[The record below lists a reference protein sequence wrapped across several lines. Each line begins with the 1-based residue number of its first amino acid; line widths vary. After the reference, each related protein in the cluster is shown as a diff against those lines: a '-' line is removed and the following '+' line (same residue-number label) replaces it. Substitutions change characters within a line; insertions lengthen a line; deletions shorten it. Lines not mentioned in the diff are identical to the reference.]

1 MAFALVSQ
9 GFDDQ
14 ATSGTS
20 VSKSVSHAAGHLL
33 LVFVRCKPNNLTV
46 STILNTAGDSFV
58 SCGSTSVDT
67 SNYRTELFYVANS
80 KGNAADNTTVTMN
93 GTVTDL
99 AIAVLE
105 YSGQATGTPFDKAIT
120 GNGASGTAWSTASLT
135 PANANELCV
144 SFAVATTAFTGTVG
158 TGYTIAGNNGTT
170 GNVWGE
176 HILGTS
182 SAQTGAW
189 TSSVN
194 EGWQVVQAFFSDTNI
209 IAPTSAR
216 MLASLGAGT

>member
-1 MAFALVSQ
+1 MAWALVSQ

-46 STILNTAGDSFV
+46 STIANTAGDTFV

-105 YSGQATGTPFDKAIT
+105 YSGQATGTPFDKAIC
-120 GNGASGTAWSTASLT
+120 GNGASGTAWAAPSLS
-135 PANANELCV
+135 PLNANELAV
-144 SFAVATTAFTGTVG
+144 SFAVATTSFTGTVG

>member
-1 MAFALVSQ
+1 
-9 GFDDQ
+9 
-14 ATSGTS
+14 
-20 VSKSVSHAAGHLL
+20 
-33 LVFVRCKPNNLTV
+33 
-46 STILNTAGDSFV
+46 
-58 SCGSTSVDT
+58 
-67 SNYRTELFYVANS
+67 
-80 KGNAADNTTVTMN
+80 
-93 GTVTDL
+93 L
-99 AIAVLE
+99 A
-105 YSGQATGTPFDKAIT
+105 
-120 GNGASGTAWSTASLT
+120 
-135 PANANELCV
+135 V

-158 TGYTIAGNNGTT
+158 TGYTSAGNNGTT

>member
-1 MAFALVSQ
+1 
-9 GFDDQ
+9 
-14 ATSGTS
+14 
-20 VSKSVSHAAGHLL
+20 
-33 LVFVRCKPNNLTV
+33 
-46 STILNTAGDSFV
+46 V

-158 TGYTIAGNNGTT
+158 TGYTIAGNNGTH
-170 GNVWGE
+170 GQR
-176 HILGTS
+176 LGRTHPRGVVC
-182 SAQTGAW
+182 ADR
-189 TSSVN
+189 SVD
-194 EGWQVVQAFFSDTNI
+194 EQRQRGMAG
-209 IAPTSAR
+209 R
-216 MLASLGAGT
+216 ASLLFRHEHHRTHQCADARLSRSRDLDELRSELHRRP